1 MDSDG
6 PGWIGDAGFSERG
19 ESLVDSGGPISAE
32 FLQALPLGEDLARA
46 PEDEDF
52 RRYAFWLKFPAV
64 VERQFQK
71 FYRLGAVKVI
81 RPVLAGFLL
90 GFMAFGISDHWG
102 MPVSKAHFWMV
113 RYGLIC
119 PFYAVALYLS
129 YQPQWYRRL
138 HRVVALVFLVGGL
151 GVASIGWIVGPT
163 EPSYLTYAQGLVF
176 VILGVQLC
184 RIPFWWATCVGWLVT
199 AVYGLT
205 AVFWQL
211 NVYGTPN
218 LVSIAGS
225 LFFLGF
231 INLSG
236 MVMGYT
242 GEYSARLDFLHRRSL
257 AQERRRSE
265 RLLKNM
271 LPYSIA
277 RQLKRQHQAIAQ
289 EYENVTIVF
298 ADIVG
303 FTPLSERLSASE
315 LVGMLDELFSQFDR
329 LVEAQG
335 LEKIKT
341 IGDCYMAAAGVP
353 KPMKDH
359 AVASVRLG
367 IRMLRCV
374 ERFSREHGYELQLR
388 IGIHSGDVVAG
399 VIGRKRYS
407 YDLWGD
413 TVNTASRMESH
424 GTPGRIQVTR
434 ETYALIKSDYVCDCM
449 GEIEVKGKGGME
461 VWQVVRSMA
470 PSSGFGSERL
480 E

>member
-1 MDSDG
+1 MASG
-6 PGWIGDAGFSERG
+6 GSGWIEDDGGKSPEQGDD
-19 ESLVDSGGPISAE
+19 SLILPAAALVALGGAV
-32 FLQALPLGEDLARA
+32 AA
-46 PEDEDF
+46 EDEDLM
-52 RRYAFWLKFPAV
+52 RDVFWLKFPLA
-64 VERQFQK
+64 VERQFQR

-90 GFMAFGISDHWG
+90 GFMAFGISDHLG
-102 MPVSKAHFWMV
+102 MPLSKEHFWVV

-119 PFYAVALYLS
+119 PLYGVALYLS
-129 YQPQWYRRL
+129 YQPLWYRRL
-138 HRVVALVFLVGGL
+138 HWMVAFVFLAGGL
-151 GVASIGWIVGPT
+151 GVVSIGWIVQSG
-163 EPSYLTYAQGLVF
+163 EASYQSYAQGLVF

-184 RIPFWWATCVGWLVT
+184 RIPFWWATSVGWMVT
-199 AVYGLT
+199 LAYALT
-205 AVFWQL
+205 AVFVQWQGH
-211 NVYGTPN
+211 GTPS
-218 LVSIAGS
+218 LGAIAGT
-225 LFFLGF
+225 LFYLCF
-231 INLSG
+231 INFSG

-242 GEYSARLDFLHRRSL
+242 GEYSARINFLHRRSL

-265 RLLKNM
+265 RLLKNL

-303 FTPLSERLSASE
+303 FTPLSERLSPSE

-353 KPMKDH
+353 KPMADH

-374 ERFSREHGYELQLR
+374 ERFSRERGYALQLR

-424 GTPGRIQVTR
+424 GSPGKIQVTR
-434 ETYALIKSDYVCDCM
+434 ETYALIKSDYICDCM
-449 GEIEVKGKGGME
+449 GEIQVKGKGAME